1 MFLRLSF
8 SVKFI
13 FSKNPKVEKIKEKE
27 PHVYARLETPSFWVL
42 TVSQNFIE
50 VSVKVG
56 KENKNQCS
64 NQNSSPVAICSL

>member
-42 TVSQNFIE
+42 MVSQNFIE
-50 VSVKVG
+50 VSV
-56 KENKNQCS
+56 
-64 NQNSSPVAICSL
+64 